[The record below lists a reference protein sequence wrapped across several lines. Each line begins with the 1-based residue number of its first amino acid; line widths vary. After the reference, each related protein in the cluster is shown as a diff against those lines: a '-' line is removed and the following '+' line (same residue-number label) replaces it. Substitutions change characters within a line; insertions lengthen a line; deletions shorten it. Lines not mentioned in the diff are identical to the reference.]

1 MKLTQL
7 DPPGFL
13 EDFTAAQRQ
22 AWSQFISDSLDD
34 AIRGFPDQLEFD
46 GPRAQFYNPLKTDTA
61 DDKQELDITW
71 SGFPKQIQAA
81 SVSDVQRWRK
91 ADASRDVQD
100 EYCEWSVTRDEASGK
115 ITRVTF
121 TCEGPEYWQF
131 LAATTPQKVVELYQ
145 RFVSPRVRERDLFVR
160 GRYNPRN
167 PWNNSTSQG
176 AMHLIQRSNTLGAEV
191 ELAAG
196 ASVVRLIEGRLLTD
210 EQELIAC
217 GTYGEPERNSDPHIG
232 AMVNS
237 LTRQKADVT
246 LANPV
251 GLYFA
256 ELITAGWQTPDGS
269 DAQEYWKYVR
279 GTKEKPVRAVLEVP
293 PERGFVV
300 GDILVNG
307 RPIQFGAQI
316 ADFVNMKLTG
326 VACRLGQSQ
335 VQPLTGCRREKAAAG
350 PSGLVGTK
358 LSVKAA
364 LAPLPRYVR

>member
-1 MKLTQL
+1 MKLTQF

-13 EDFTAAQRQ
+13 DDFTASQRQ
-22 AWSQFISDSLDD
+22 AWSEFISDSIDG

-46 GPRAQFYNPLKTDTA
+46 GPREQFYNPLKTDTA
-61 DDKQELDITW
+61 DDAQELDITW
-71 SGFPKQIQAA
+71 TGFPKQIQES
-81 SVSDVQRWRK
+81 SVSDVQRWRR

-100 EYCEWSVTRDEASGK
+100 EYCEWSVTRDESSGK

-131 LAATTPQKVVELYQ
+131 LAATTPQKMVELYRQ
-145 RFVSPRVRERDLFVR
+145 HVSPRVQEKDLFVR

-176 AMHLIQRSNTLGAEV
+176 AMHLIQRSNTLGAEI

-196 ASVVRLIEGRLLTD
+196 ASVVRVIDGRMLTD

-217 GTYGEPERNSDPHIG
+217 GTYGEPGRNSDPHIG

-251 GLYFA
+251 GLYFS

-279 GTKEKPVRAVLEVP
+279 GTKEKPVRAVFEVP

-326 VACRLGQSQ
+326 VACRIGQSQ
-335 VQPLTGCRREKAAAG
+335 VKPLTGCRREVAAPLGVAG
-350 PSGLVGTK
+350 QK
-358 LSVKAA
+358 LAVKAT
-364 LAPLPRYVR
+364 LEPLPRHVR